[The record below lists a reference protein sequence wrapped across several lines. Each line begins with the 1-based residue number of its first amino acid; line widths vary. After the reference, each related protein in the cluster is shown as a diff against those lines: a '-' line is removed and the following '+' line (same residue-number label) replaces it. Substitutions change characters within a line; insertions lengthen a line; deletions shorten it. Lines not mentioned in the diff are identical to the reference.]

1 MLKLSS
7 QLDFVSFFM
16 WKIIFGV
23 LFISA
28 LVWSYLNPESVQLGY
43 ANASDR
49 VSRAFTVLLKN
60 KPSEVEAIELGPYL
74 SATEK
79 TELSEGLYCIN
90 QKTTVTPV
98 GGVPYV
104 VQPGTFV
111 TKVGESDAKMI
122 VTHGPLRLVLDKT
135 ILTRDLN
142 TVKELKLANA
152 KDANQLNANLT
163 KDLQLQVEAHEKKS
177 LALRIELDSVAFKE
191 LRGIKPVL
199 STTQSFLKL
208 EIARHEAK
216 ITELKKQI
224 AAISAVTIR

>member
-1 MLKLSS
+1 
-7 QLDFVSFFM
+7 M

-23 LFISA
+23 LFVSA
-28 LVWSYLNPESVQLGY
+28 LVWGYLNPESVQLGY
-43 ANASDR
+43 ANVSDR
-49 VSRAFTVLLKN
+49 VSRAFAVLIKN
-60 KPSEVEAIELGPYL
+60 KPNEEDVLDLGSSL
-74 SATEK
+74 STTEK
-79 TELSEGLYCIN
+79 TELSEGLYCVK
-90 QKTTVTPV
+90 QKTMVTPA
-98 GGVPYV
+98 GGVPYMI
-104 VQPGTFV
+104 QPGVLV

-122 VTHGPLRLVLDKT
+122 VTDRQQRIVLDKS

-163 KDLQLQVEAHEKKS
+163 KDLQLQIEAHEKKS

-224 AAISAVTIR
+224 AAIPAVKLTPVSEVKS